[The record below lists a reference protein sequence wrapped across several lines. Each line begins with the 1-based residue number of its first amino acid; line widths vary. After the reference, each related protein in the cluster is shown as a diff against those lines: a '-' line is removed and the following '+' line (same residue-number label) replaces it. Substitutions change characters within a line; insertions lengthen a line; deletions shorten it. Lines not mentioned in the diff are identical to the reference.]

1 MSESHVNST
10 FEEQPPCTS
19 CGRLFGIGDRF
30 CGSCG
35 GPRPRFCAACSA
47 VNLPNA
53 NFCSQCATKLTSD
66 SDLPLNPPVTTSE
79 VAPET
84 LANEVV
90 EPVDEPVSVTEAQS
104 AAVVADSFVSE
115 KPMLEGTALF
125 TAEQEITRQI
135 ALANLQRVRA
145 QYTDAR
151 KNLRAVIETYTNV
164 PSTLVAPAHELLGD
178 LDASEQRWETALDHY
193 RRAHAADPKR
203 TSCETKVGKMTVQIA
218 DEEAMKKLGI
228 SVTPELD
235 IEEAQNQLA
244 ISTGISLV
252 LPGAGHLLLKQFTKG
267 VPLLAAFITAVSIS
281 IATREAPQIDTKA
294 KTRVSKTIASQAQQT
309 HTMHLAAI
317 GVAIFVYAGT
327 LLDLMAQS
335 KRKQVSKGINPVPA
349 GDPKDWDV

>member
-1 MSESHVNST
+1 MNST
-10 FEEQPPCTS
+10 LTEQPPCTS

-35 GPRPRFCAACSA
+35 GPRPRVCTACYA
-47 VNLPNA
+47 VNLPDA

-66 SDLPLNPPVTTSE
+66 SDLPLNPVSTSE
-79 VAPET
+79 VAPESIST
-84 LANEVV
+84 EVV
-90 EPVDEPVSVTEAQS
+90 EPVDEPESVPVAEPQS
-104 AAVVADSFVSE
+104 AEVVAEGFASE

-135 ALANLQRVRA
+135 AQANLQRVRA

-151 KNLRAVIETYTNV
+151 KTLRAVIETYNNV
-164 PSTLVAPAHELLGD
+164 PSALIAPAHELLGD

-203 TSCETKVGKMTVQIA
+203 ASSETKVGKMTVQIA
-218 DEEAMKKLGI
+218 DEEAMKKLGL
-228 SVTPELD
+228 SATPVLD

-244 ISTGISLV
+244 VATGISLV
-252 LPGAGHLLLKQFTKG
+252 VPGAGHLLLKQFTKG
-267 VPLLAAFITAVSIS
+267 VPLLTAFITAVSIS
-281 IATREAPQIDTKA
+281 IATREAPQINTGA
-294 KTRVSKTIASQAQQT
+294 KTNVSEPLAAQVLQT
-309 HTMHLAAI
+309 HTMHLVAI
-317 GVAIFVYAGT
+317 GVAIFVYVGT
-327 LLDLMAQS
+327 LMDLMAQS

>member
-1 MSESHVNST
+1 MNST
-10 FEEQPPCTS
+10 LTEQPPCTS

-35 GPRPRFCAACSA
+35 GPRPRVCTACSA
-47 VNLPNA
+47 VNLPDA
-53 NFCSQCATKLTSD
+53 NFCSQCATKLTSED
-66 SDLPLNPPVTTSE
+66 VVPAEQVATSE
-79 VAPET
+79 VAVEPVVSDLNT
-84 LANEVV
+84 PVV
-90 EPVDEPVSVTEAQS
+90 EPVSVPAAEPQS
-104 AAVVADSFVSE
+104 AEVVAEGFASE

-135 ALANLQRVRA
+135 AQANLQRVRA

-151 KNLRAVIETYTNV
+151 KTLRAVIQTYTNV
-164 PSTLVAPAHELLGD
+164 PSALIAPAHELLGD

-203 TSCETKVGKMTVQIA
+203 ASSESKVGKMTVQIA

-228 SVTPELD
+228 SATPVLD

-244 ISTGISLV
+244 VATGISLV

-267 VPLLAAFITAVSIS
+267 VPLLTAFITAVSIS
-281 IATREAPQIDTKA
+281 IATREAPQINTGA
-294 KTRVSKTIASQAQQT
+294 KTRVSETIAAQAQQT

-327 LLDLMAQS
+327 LMDLMAQS

>member
-1 MSESHVNST
+1 MNST
-10 FEEQPPCTS
+10 LTEQPPCTS

-35 GPRPRFCAACSA
+35 GPRPRVCTACSA
-47 VNLPNA
+47 VNLPDA
-53 NFCSQCATKLTSD
+53 NFCSQCATKLTSEAVV
-66 SDLPLNPPVTTSE
+66 PAEQITTSE
-79 VAPET
+79 A
-84 LANEVV
+84 AV
-90 EPVDEPVSVTEAQS
+90 EPVVSDVNKPVAEPVSVTVAEPQS
-104 AAVVADSFVSE
+104 AEVVAEGFASE

-135 ALANLQRVRA
+135 AQANLQRVRA

-151 KNLRAVIETYTNV
+151 KTLRAVIQTYTNV
-164 PSTLVAPAHELLGD
+164 PSALIAPAHELLGD

-203 TSCETKVGKMTVQIA
+203 ASSESKVGKMTVQIA

-228 SVTPELD
+228 SATPVLD

-244 ISTGISLV
+244 VATGISLV

-267 VPLLAAFITAVSIS
+267 VPLLTAFITAVSIS
-281 IATREAPQIDTKA
+281 IATREAPQINTGA
-294 KTRVSKTIASQAQQT
+294 KTRVSETIAAQAQQT

-327 LLDLMAQS
+327 LMDLMAQS

>member
-1 MSESHVNST
+1 MNST
-10 FEEQPPCTS
+10 FTEQPPCTS

-35 GPRPRFCAACSA
+35 GPRPRVCTACSA
-47 VNLPNA
+47 VNLPDA
-53 NFCSQCATKLTSD
+53 NFCSQCATKLTSED
-66 SDLPLNPPVTTSE
+66 VVPAELITTSE
-79 VAPET
+79 VT
-84 LANEVV
+84 T
-90 EPVDEPVSVTEAQS
+90 EPVVSDVNEPVAEPVSVPVANPQS
-104 AAVVADSFVSE
+104 AEVAAEGFVNE
-115 KPMLEGTALF
+115 KPMLEGTALY

-135 ALANLQRVRA
+135 AQANLQRVRA
-145 QYTDAR
+145 QFTDAR
-151 KNLRAVIETYTNV
+151 KTLHAVLKTYTNV
-164 PSTLVAPAHELLGD
+164 PGALIAPAHELLGD
-178 LDASEQRWETALDHY
+178 LDASEQRWETALNHY

-203 TSCETKVGKMTVQIA
+203 ASSEAKVGKMTVQIA
-218 DEEAMKKLGI
+218 DEDAMKKLGI
-228 SVTPELD
+228 SLTPEVD

-244 ISTGISLV
+244 AATGISLV

-281 IATREAPQIDTKA
+281 IATREAPQIDTAA
-294 KTRVSKTIASQAQQT
+294 KTRVSKTIASQAQQM

-327 LLDLMAQS
+327 LMDLMAQS

>member
-1 MSESHVNST
+1 MNST
-10 FEEQPPCTS
+10 FTEQPPCTS

-35 GPRPRFCAACSA
+35 GPRPRVCTACSA
-47 VNLPNA
+47 VNLPDA
-53 NFCSQCATKLTSD
+53 NFCSQCATKLTSED
-66 SDLPLNPPVTTSE
+66 VVPAEQVATSE
-79 VAPET
+79 VAVEPVVT
-84 LANEVV
+84 DVNTPVV
-90 EPVDEPVSVTEAQS
+90 EPVSVPAAEPQS
-104 AAVVADSFVSE
+104 AEVVAEGFVNE
-115 KPMLEGTALF
+115 KPILEGTALF

-135 ALANLQRVRA
+135 AQANLQRVRA

-151 KNLRAVIETYTNV
+151 KTLRAVIQTYTNV
-164 PSTLVAPAHELLGD
+164 PSALIAPAHELLGD
-178 LDASEQRWETALDHY
+178 LDASEQRWETALNHY

-203 TSCETKVGKMTVQIA
+203 ASSESKVGKMTVQIA

-228 SVTPELD
+228 SATPVLD

-244 ISTGISLV
+244 VATGISLV

-267 VPLLAAFITAVSIS
+267 VPLLTAFITAVSIS
-281 IATREAPQIDTKA
+281 IATREAPQINTGA
-294 KTRVSKTIASQAQQT
+294 KTRVSETIAAQAQQT

-327 LLDLMAQS
+327 LMDLMAQS

>member
-35 GPRPRFCAACSA
+35 GPRPRVCAACSA

-53 NFCSQCATKLTSD
+53 NFCSQCATKLTAD
-66 SDLPLNPPVTTSE
+66 SDLPLNPVTTSE
-79 VAPET
+79 VAPEAVAT
-84 LANEVV
+84 EVV
-90 EPVDEPVSVTEAQS
+90 EPVDEPVSVTEVQS
-104 AAVVADSFVSE
+104 AEVLADGFVSE

-135 ALANLQRVRA
+135 AQANLQRVRA

-151 KNLRAVIETYTNV
+151 KTLRGLIDTYTNV
-164 PSTLVAPAHELLGD
+164 PSALIAPAHELLGD

-203 TSCETKVGKMTVQIA
+203 ASSETKVGKMTVQIA
-218 DEEAMKKLGI
+218 DEEAMKKLGL
-228 SVTPELD
+228 SATPQLD

-244 ISTGISLV
+244 VATGISLV

-281 IATREAPQIDTKA
+281 IATREAPQIDTGA
-294 KTRVSKTIASQAQQT
+294 KTRVSKTIAAQAQQT

-317 GVAIFVYAGT
+317 GIAIFVYAGT
-327 LLDLMAQS
+327 LMDLMAQS

>member
-1 MSESHVNST
+1 MSESSTNST
-10 FEEQPPCTS
+10 ANLQPPCTS

-35 GPRPRFCAACSA
+35 GPRPRVCTACAA
-47 VNLPNA
+47 VNLPDA
-53 NFCSQCATKLTSD
+53 NFCSQCATKLTAGEGLTPAGETAVEAVPEAVVVD
-66 SDLPLNPPVTTSE
+66 VETE
-79 VAPET
+79 VAQVDVSP
-84 LANEVV
+84 EVV
-90 EPVDEPVSVTEAQS
+90 VDGF
-104 AAVVADSFVSE
+104 ADE

-135 ALANLQRVRA
+135 AQANLQRVRA
-145 QYTDAR
+145 QYTDSR
-151 KNLRAVIETYTNV
+151 KTLRAVISKYTNV
-164 PSTLVAPAHELLGD
+164 PSALIAPAHELLGD
-178 LDASEQRWETALDHY
+178 LDASEQRWETALEHY
-193 RRAHAADPKR
+193 QRAHAADPKR
-203 TSCETKVGKMTVQIA
+203 ASSEAKVGKMTVQIA

-228 SVTPELD
+228 SATPQLD
-235 IEEAQNQLA
+235 LEEAQNQLA
-244 ISTGISLV
+244 VATGISLV

-281 IATREAPQIDTKA
+281 IATREAPQIDTGA

-327 LLDLMAQS
+327 LMDLMAQS
-335 KRKQVSKGINPVPA
+335 KRKQVSKGLNPVPA